1 MPTLR
6 QIRRRIRSVQ
16 NTAKV
21 TKAME
26 MVAAA
31 KMRRAQQATLAGRP
45 YAQRILELLGHLA
58 AQPMEEEN
66 IPPLLQRRPVQ
77 RVELVHIT
85 PDRGLCGAL
94 PSNLNRTAL
103 RFMLD
108 QQVPVS
114 VIAVGRKG
122 RDFMARY
129 GRDLRAVFTNLG
141 DRPTIADLR
150 PLLRL
155 VIDDFTSGYADAVY
169 LVYAQFVNTVVQRPV
184 VQQLLP
190 VVPARLPPG
199 TTVGYIYEPRSLE
212 VLEALLPRYVEMEV
226 YHAVLE
232 SLASEHSARMVAM
245 RNATDNAKSLVRE
258 LTLLAN
264 KVRQETITKELLD
277 IIGGTLGLRTR

>member
-6 QIRRRIRSVQ
+6 QIRRRIRTVQ

-45 YAQRILELLGHLA
+45 YSQRILELLGHLA
-58 AQPMEEEN
+58 AQPLEEED
-66 IPPLLQRRPVQ
+66 IPPLLQRRPVR
-77 RVELVHIT
+77 RVEIVHIT
-85 PDRGLCGAL
+85 PDRGLCGGL

-141 DRPTIADLR
+141 DRPSVADLA
-150 PLLRL
+150 PILRL
-155 VIDDFTSGYADAVY
+155 VLDDFTSGYADALY
-169 LVYAQFVNTVVQRPV
+169 LVYTQFVNTVVQRPV
-184 VQQLLP
+184 VQQILP
-190 VVPARLPPG
+190 VVPTAIPSG
-199 TTVGYIYEPRSLE
+199 TAVGYIYEPRSLE
-212 VLEALLPRYVEMEV
+212 VLSALLPRYVEMQV

-232 SLASEHSARMVAM
+232 AIASEHSARMVAM
-245 RNATDNAKSLVRE
+245 RNATDNANSLVRE
-258 LTLLAN
+258 LTLVSN

-277 IIGGTLGLRTR
+277 IIGGTLGLVKR